1 MLFSLLDLYGT
12 DKTDGSLSYNVLPF
26 AHSSDW
32 ILALTLRVG
41 KGRVDGETGRQL
53 GVLAGLHFRDPQL
66 GRAKLLLIRGFPRHP
81 ALRRYPR
88 ELGPSR
94 KVASVLGYHCD

>member
-1 MLFSLLDLYGT
+1 VLFSLLDLYGT

-26 AHSSDW
+26 AQSSDW

-41 KGRVDGETGRQL
+41 KGRGNGSPGRR
-53 GVLAGLHFRDPQL
+53 VREPRR
-66 GRAKLLLIRGFPRHP
+66 GRAKLRLSRGFPRHP
-81 ALRRYPR
+81 ALRRYPH

-94 KVASVLGYHCD
+94 NVASVLGYHCH